1 MKKYKVL
8 VEGVNCLIAVD
19 NEMGKYGFFTTRFVE
34 AGNKDDAEARVI
46 DMLRVEL
53 KTVVQNEKS
62 DPPMIFA
69 EEIEELETFPEFNV
83 PRTGFA
89 WYPDERE
96 GH

>member
-8 VEGVNCLIAVD
+8 VEGVNFLIAVD
-19 NEMGKYGFFTTRFVE
+19 REIRKYGFFTTRFVE
-34 AGNKDDAEARVI
+34 AWNKNEAEARVI
-46 DMLRVEL
+46 DMLRAEL

-62 DPPMIFA
+62 DSPIIFV
-69 EEIEELETFPEFNV
+69 EEIQELETFGKFQV
-83 PRTGFA
+83 PGAGFA